1 MIIHKSIVHVL
12 DKNSDSPILNDYECR
27 NSLEV
32 DKFFQK
38 IINRVSKDDD
48 LRKAEFNDYNNNIVK
63 NCCEQ
68 IIYDEDTFLQN
79 SKEIAAY
86 LFEIMKQ
93 SKEMDSCDLAIC
105 LYSVKDEKNVAIMR
119 LEYKKLY
126 THSIE
131 FVEDKFNI
139 QIVSNEI
146 GIPET
151 GRPKQCAL
159 VGLSGINDEYH
170 FKLLDKDAE
179 KEQLETKFVTAFLN
193 AKKIEDDKYKTKV
206 FKTTAEN
213 WITNAISDDMKKA
226 EDIRSMLNYTLKEK
240 EEINVEE
247 FVQNNIID
255 KDLKESFKEHMED
268 KGLTENFSVD
278 KKWVEKKLKKRSIKT
293 DNGFDIKANLSDFE
307 DPMKYSVRK
316 NENGTFDIVIKN
328 ISFYEEK

>member
-32 DKFFQK
+32 YKFFQK

-93 SKEMDSCDLAIC
+93 SEEMDSCDLAIC

>member
-93 SKEMDSCDLAIC
+93 SEEMDSCDLAIC
-105 LYSVKDEKNVAIMR
+105 LYSVKDEKNVAIIR

-193 AKKIEDDKYKTKV
+193 DKKIEDDKYKTKV